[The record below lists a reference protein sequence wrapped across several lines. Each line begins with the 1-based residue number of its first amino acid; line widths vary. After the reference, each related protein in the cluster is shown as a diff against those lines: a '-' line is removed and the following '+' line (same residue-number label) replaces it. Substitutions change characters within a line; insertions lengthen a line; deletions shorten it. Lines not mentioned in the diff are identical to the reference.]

1 MSRGEPVHFWSAQLG
16 VEQGGAYD
24 RSCRRDRFNV
34 GGRHDGQDGLGG
46 HRCDARRR
54 VDAARGVGGDHPL
67 TTSATINTK
76 PALTMLPP

>member
-1 MSRGEPVHFWSAQLG
+1 
-16 VEQGGAYD
+16 
-24 RSCRRDRFNV
+24 
-34 GGRHDGQDGLGG
+34 
-46 HRCDARRR
+46 